1 MVGGSD
7 VTHKNLETGPAYYEL
22 ECPVMHYDW
31 GKIGPDTLINQ
42 LRKKNGQ
49 PVEPA
54 RPTAELWMGAHKSAP
69 SLVRLPGG
77 KTRPLNELI
86 AEDPGHFLGPH
97 LAEKRNPGLPFLMK
111 ILEAARPL
119 SIQAHPDKRRA
130 EILHARDPLNYPD
143 NNHKPELAVCLRG
156 LRALIGFRHAE
167 AVHAFFRLVPELGE
181 LCSGEFES
189 FDPGTA
195 ARPELLN
202 KEQKRSWLKAN
213 YQNLM
218 TATPAEI
225 QEAARA
231 HRLRLESYGLAPE
244 QMSVED
250 RLFVS
255 LMDQFG
261 EHDPGIFSVFFLNY
275 VEVPEGRALFL
286 RANEPHAYL
295 EGDVLEC
302 MAESDNV
309 VRAGLTN
316 KFRDTNTL
324 IEMLDYES
332 GPPRVLGPRG
342 LNEHRESYR
351 ASVSDFVLSRLHFRT
366 TDPLVL
372 NEYDRP
378 GILLVYQGDL
388 NVSLTGSDGSSTL
401 ERGHYAAGSVLFI
414 PGDLARRKLILHLNA
429 TAGTVLYEAT
439 VGPDF

>member
-1 MVGGSD
+1 M
-7 VTHKNLETGPAYYEL
+7 TLEALQRGAACYEL

-31 GKIGPDTLINQ
+31 GKVGAETLINQ
-42 LRKKNGQ
+42 LRRKNGQ
-49 PVEPA
+49 TVEPD

-77 KTRPLNELI
+77 KTRPLHELI
-86 AEDPGHFLGPH
+86 AEDPAHFLGPH
-97 LAEKRNPGLPFLMK
+97 LAAKRKPGLPFLMK

-130 EILHARDPLNYPD
+130 EILHARDPENYPD
-143 NNHKPELAVCLRG
+143 NNHKPELAVCLRD

-189 FDPGTA
+189 FDAGA
-195 ARPELLN
+195 AVRPELLN

-218 TATPAEI
+218 NATPVEI

-231 HRLRLESYGLAPE
+231 HRLRLDSYGLSPE
-244 QMSVED
+244 QMSIED

-255 LMDQFG
+255 LLEQFG
-261 EHDPGIFSVFFLNY
+261 DRDPGIFSVFFLNY
-275 VEVPEGRALFL
+275 AEVPEGRALFL

-309 VRAGLTN
+309 VRAGLTS

-332 GPPRVLGPRG
+332 GPPRVLGPRS

-351 ASVSDFVLSRLHFRT
+351 VPVSDFALSRLQFRT
-366 TDPLVL
+366 SEPLVL
-372 NEYDRP
+372 KEYDRP
-378 GILLVYQGDL
+378 GILLVYEGDL
-388 NVSLTGSDGSSTL
+388 NVSLTGTDGSSTL
-401 ERGHYAAGSVLFI
+401 ERGHYPAGSVLFL
-414 PGDLARRKLILHLNA
+414 PGDLAHRKLILHLNA
-429 TAGTVLYEAT
+429 NTGTVVFEAT
-439 VGPDF
+439 VGPEF